1 MGEVNNS
8 VNCYPH
14 TESLPTSTVFHDS
27 TAPVS
32 DSDLSG
38 SQHCESSQEHGSSA
52 SASTTDG
59 AGPSFWCPCG
69 KCSLDSFLLGGCP
82 QVCSTDQS
90 FPYLDTS
97 QLDEDDKIDLEHKLI
112 RDTSDIIEK
121 FGSLVI
127 DTSSSLKERGV
138 TPQELASCVVHLEG
152 FVADIGQ
159 NIVGDHE
166 EEITQCGSIDGI
178 FLILR
183 KYRYWSFLNCK
194 ILQQIINKLGTENSK
209 DCLKKYMS
217 DFKDYCKRSIFHV
230 PSQVFD
236 KKAKRPKFAVKL
248 THTVKNTLE
257 NILQAQRKIAE
268 ILGVRSSALYLCSI
282 EKGCVK
288 VHFQI
293 PHCMAERVFPPSTEQ
308 LTALGEA
315 SIQFLEFDGKQYSC
329 QVSLVGNLVP
339 AFPSIF
345 FVSWKEK
352 HFSF

>member
-1 MGEVNNS
+1 MS
-8 VNCYPH
+8 
-14 TESLPTSTVFHDS
+14 
-27 TAPVS
+27 A
-32 DSDLSG
+32 
-38 SQHCESSQEHGSSA
+38 QHWESSQEHGSSA
-52 SASTTDG
+52 SAGIKDV

-69 KCSLDSFLLGGCP
+69 KCSLDSFLLKGCP
-82 QVCSTDQS
+82 QVCTADQS

-97 QLDEDDKIDLEHKLI
+97 QLDEDEKIDLEHKLI

-127 DTSSSLKERGV
+127 DTSSSLKECGV
-138 TPQELASCVVHLEG
+138 TPQELANCVVQLEG

-183 KYRYWSFLNCK
+183 KYRYWSFLNSK
-194 ILQQIINKLGTENSK
+194 ILQQIINKLGTENNK
-209 DCLKKYMS
+209 DCLKKYLG
-217 DFKDYCKRSIFHV
+217 DFKDYCKRSIFQV

-248 THTVKNTLE
+248 THTVQNTLE

-268 ILGVRSSALYLCSI
+268 ILGIRSSALYLCSV

-293 PHCMAERVFPPSTEQ
+293 PRCMAERVFPPSTEQ

-315 SIQFLEFDGKQYSC
+315 SVQFLEFDGKQYLC
-329 QVSLVGNLVP
+329 QVCQVCRLHSYSL
-339 AFPSIF
+339 
-345 FVSWKEK
+345 
-352 HFSF
+352 H